1 MIDLSI
7 FNEDELEY
15 IVNVIP
21 RNRAVNYLQKNS
33 KEFAK
38 IKPGFRANALPDS
51 QLFPLLYKELQKG
64 NDFIVTL
71 VLGFLKSCVQEITD
85 AYNAECQKRDE
96 TTALIYTLNGCYFRD
111 RLDVYFKL
119 VNQEISQGEIDKL
132 VVAMDILQESVEI
145 QESMR
150 NELAE
155 KEQQIRSLE
164 QDADDLV
171 ADKERWAQEKEK
183 IVSQNEELKAE
194 IATFSE
200 QNEKLRGEVAQ
211 HLEQNQQLKK
221 QLEEIKTSLL
231 HKEAELQELSRE
243 RESLSGQL
251 KEQTE
256 RNHECSQKIEAL
268 EQALTEQRTLSAQH
282 TISNDVWSVSA
293 DAGKYFVPVDLE
305 EFKELISY
313 YLEDS
318 GIAEGSEL
326 LISYITKIAFSG
338 KPIAG
343 NRQDCHFLVNCLS
356 NVLTNGEST
365 TLNYSDEVTIAD
377 ISNALKG
384 DCRVVYLDNFIG
396 NFNETVLYSL
406 LENYHNKII
415 VISAMFDRT
424 FNYVGSEF
432 LSLCHYFNVSRLKYK
447 SNVEFDV
454 SSLEEKEYVPTAE
467 ILQNIPTS
475 ALKSILKELRFSVG
489 TRKSLITNIDTHDDA
504 TGVLAFCVI
513 PYLLDVCGI
522 NPYNSS
528 EKFNDYC
535 EKNHNK
541 YLLNQWF
548 EHE

>member
-7 FNEDELEY
+7 FNGDELEY
-15 IVNVIP
+15 IVSVIP

-71 VLGFLKSCVQEITD
+71 VVGFLKSCVQEISE
-85 AYNAECQKRDE
+85 AYNAECQYHDE

-119 VNQEISQGEIDKL
+119 VNQEISQAEIDKL
-132 VVAMDILQESVEI
+132 VAAMDILQKSVEI
-145 QESMR
+145 QQSMR

-155 KEQQIRSLE
+155 KDQQILSLE
-164 QDADDLV
+164 QDIDGLV
-171 ADKERWAQEKEK
+171 ADKERWVQEKET
-183 IVSQNEELKAE
+183 IVSRNQELQAE
-194 IATFSE
+194 ISTFSE
-200 QNEKLRGEVAQ
+200 QNKEMRGEIAQ
-211 HLEQNQQLKK
+211 CAEKNKELQK
-221 QLEEIKTSLL
+221 QFDEIKASLL
-231 HKEAELQELSRE
+231 RKESELQELDRE
-243 RESLSGQL
+243 KDSLSSQL

-256 RNHECSQKIEAL
+256 RNHECVQKIEEL
-268 EQALTEQRTLSAQH
+268 EQALTEQKTLSAQQ
-282 TISNDVWSVSA
+282 TTSNNVWSVSA
-293 DAGKYFVPVDLE
+293 DADKYFIPVDLE
-305 EFKELISY
+305 EFKELILY

-318 GIAEGSEL
+318 EITDGREL
-326 LISYITKIAFSG
+326 LTSYITRIAFSG
-338 KPIAG
+338 KPIVG
-343 NRQDCHFLVNCLS
+343 NRQDCDFLVNCLS
-356 NVLTNGEST
+356 SVLTNGESA
-365 TLNYSDEVTIAD
+365 TLNFSDEVMINDVSSA
-377 ISNALKG
+377 INSEY
-384 DCRVVYLDNFIG
+384 RIIYLDNFIG

-406 LENYHNKII
+406 LEKYHNKIV
-415 VISAMFDRT
+415 VISAMFDST
-424 FNYVGSEF
+424 FNYIGAEF

-454 SSLEEKEYVPTAE
+454 SSLEEKENVPTAE

-475 ALKSILKELRFSVG
+475 ALKSILKELDFPIG
-489 TRKSLITNIDTHDDA
+489 TRQSLITNIDTHDDA

-513 PYLLDVCGI
+513 PYLLDVSGI

-535 EKNHNK
+535 EKNRK
-541 YLLNQWF
+541 RYLLNQWF